1 MRKLL
6 LSCLMTWMC
15 IGGIRAQINESFD
28 DGDFTNNPQWVGNT
42 SDWVISNNELRS
54 NNTTANAVF
63 YLSTANA
70 LATQTEWTFL
80 IKLNFATSGTNYAD
94 VYLTSAN
101 SNLTA
106 TGNTGYF
113 VRIGNTDD
121 EVSLYRQDAAGTVK
135 IIDGVNGTVASSSNN
150 TLRIRVVR
158 TVSNTWMLY
167 RDMTGTG
174 NSYIAE
180 ASVTDATYSTSAF
193 FGILVRQSTSSF
205 FQKHFLDEIIVKPY
219 IPDVTPPAV
228 QSLNAISNTQ
238 VEVLFNEPVNTTSA
252 QNTANYTANNG
263 LGNPVTAVQN
273 ASNKALVTLS
283 FAQPFANGTE
293 YSLQV
298 KNIDDLFGNLMGT
311 EEKKFSFYKAQMY
324 DIVITELMADQTPV
338 VGLPEVEWLEITN
351 RSKFPIDITGYRLG
365 KGTTQSGGLTA
376 AVLQPNE
383 AMIICGTSA
392 VAAMSSFGKTQGV
405 TSFPSLG
412 NEGDLIILYA
422 ADGSV
427 MHAVNYNITWYGNEQ
442 KANGGWTLEMKDYDS
457 PCIGEGNWTAS
468 TDARGGTPAAKN
480 SVAANIGEKQPPL
493 LVKAIA
499 VSANEI
505 EAYFNETIKSTV
517 AYTAA
522 NFSIDNN
529 VIINAVGAFEAPL
542 YRKIKLTTQTA
553 IQEGKIYTM
562 TVNGIADCNGNMN
575 AGGASVKF
583 GLASVVL
590 QNDVIVNELL
600 FNPVP
605 FSYDY
610 LELYN
615 RSSKIIDLSKLYI
628 ANRSSSTNAISSI
641 RQITS
646 EGQLLF
652 PNDFIVIT
660 ENPEDIKQRFHV
672 KSPEKLLQLS
682 SMPSYPDDKGNV
694 ILLDNAG
701 VIIDS
706 LSYDQ
711 KWHFALLS
719 NREGVSLER
728 IDYDKPTNNAINWTS
743 AAQSSGFGTP
753 TYENSQRKQITT
765 TSGQI
770 TISPKVFSPDNDSYD
785 DFMLMNIQTTEPGFV
800 ANISIYDAAGRLV
813 KVLEKNV
820 SLAQNANFRWDG
832 LDDKLRKV
840 PAGNYIVKTE
850 LFNLSGKT
858 ERYKNLVTVALRVN

>member
-6 LSCLMTWMC
+6 LLCLMWMC
-15 IGGIRAQINESFD
+15 TGLVMAQINESFN
-28 DGDFTNNPQWVGNT
+28 DGDFTQNPEWIGNT
-42 SDWVISNNELRS
+42 NDWIVVNNELRS
-54 NNTTANAVF
+54 NNTTANASF
-63 YLSTANA
+63 YLSTANS
-70 LATQTEWTFL
+70 LATQTEWTFI

-106 TGNTGYF
+106 AGNTGYF

-121 EVSLYRQDAAGTVK
+121 EVSLYRQDAGGSIK
-135 IIDGVNGTVASSSNN
+135 IIDGVNGIVASSSSN
-150 TLRIRVVR
+150 TVKIRVVR
-158 TVSNTWMLY
+158 TASNTWMLY

-180 ASVTDATYSTSAF
+180 STVADATYNSSGF
-193 FGILVRQSTSSF
+193 FGILVRQSTASF
-205 FQKHFLDEIIVKPY
+205 FQKHFLDDIIVKPY
-219 IPDVTPPAV
+219 VPDVTPPNI
-228 QSLNAISNTQ
+228 QSLNAISNTE
-238 VEVLFNEPVNTTSA
+238 VEVLFNEPVNTTNA
-252 QNTANYTANNG
+252 QNISNYSVNNG
-263 LGNPVTAVQN
+263 LGNPATAVQN
-273 ASNKALVTLS
+273 STNKALVTLS
-283 FAQPFANGTE
+283 FTQPFANGILYT
-293 YSLQV
+293 LQV
-298 KNIDDLFGNLMGT
+298 KNIDDLFGNLMQT
-311 EEKKFSFYKAQMY
+311 EEKTFSFYKAQMY
-324 DIVITELMADQTPV
+324 DVVITELMADQTPV

-351 RSKFPIDITGYRLG
+351 RSKFSIDISGYRLG
-365 KGTTQSGGLTA
+365 KGTTQSGPLA
-376 AVLQPNE
+376 ATILQPNE
-383 AMIICGTSA
+383 AIIVCGTSA
-392 VAAMSSFGKTQGV
+392 ATSMATFGKTLSV

-457 PCIGEGNWTAS
+457 PCIGEGNWAAS
-468 TDARGGTPAAKN
+468 TDPRGGTPAAKN
-480 SVAANIGEKQPPL
+480 SIAVNIGEKAAPL
-493 LVKAIA
+493 LLKAIA
-499 VSANEI
+499 ISPNEI
-505 EAYFNETIKSTV
+505 EVYFNETIKNSIN
-517 AYTAA
+517 YTTA
-522 NFSIDNN
+522 NFNIDNN
-529 VIINAVGAFEAPL
+529 VNISLVSTFDAPL
-542 YRKIKLTTQTA
+542 FKKIKLTTQNA
-553 IQEGKIYTM
+553 IEEGKIYTLS
-562 TVNGIADCNGNMN
+562 VNGIADCNGNIVEN
-575 AGGASVKF
+575 GSSVKF
-583 GLASVVL
+583 GLASVAL
-590 QNDVIVNELL
+590 QNDIIINELL

-615 RSSKIIDLSKLYI
+615 RSNKIIDLSKLYI

-641 RQITS
+641 RQVTT

-660 ENPEDIKQRFHV
+660 ESPDDIKQKFHV
-672 KSPEKLLQLS
+672 KNPEKLLQLS

-701 VIIDS
+701 IIIDS
-706 LSYDQ
+706 LAYDQ

-770 TISPKVFSPDNDSYD
+770 TISPKVFSPDNDGYD
-785 DFMLMNIQTTEPGFV
+785 DFMLMNIQTTEPGFI

-858 ERYKNLVTVALRVN
+858 ESYKNLVTVVLKVN